1 MARKIPQTS
10 LKQISEIN
18 LTPLMD
24 LTFILLITFIITF
37 PLIEQGIAVNLPKGK
52 AKELSE
58 EEARTVTVDAKG
70 AIYLDNTPITLE
82 ELTDVMMTIASTSPD
97 VTVMLRADEAVQYG
111 TVVEVLKVLNR
122 AKIGKMALVTQDE

>member
-1 MARKIPQTS
+1 MARKTPQSS

-58 EEARTVTVDAKG
+58 EEARTVTVDAQ
-70 AIYLDNTPITLE
+70 L
-82 ELTDVMMTIASTSPD
+82 STSRAHEIADRIETALRQQLHAQD
-97 VTVMLRADEAVQYG
+97 VTVH
-111 TVVEVLKVLNR
+111 VEPEDV
-122 AKIGKMALVTQDE
+122 ASSE